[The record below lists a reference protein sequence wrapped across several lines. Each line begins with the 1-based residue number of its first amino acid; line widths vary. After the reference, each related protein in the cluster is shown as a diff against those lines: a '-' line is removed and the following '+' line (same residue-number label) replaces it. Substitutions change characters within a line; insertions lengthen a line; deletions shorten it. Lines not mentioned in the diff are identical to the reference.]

1 MKKLVLVAVLLLGF
15 SIVAVAQEYPK
26 VEVFGGYSYFRMDTT
41 TNFGAPSGE
50 AALNMNGFDI
60 NAAINGNKW
69 LGFVVDFSGAYGTL
83 DTSWEWG
90 APSGTLASWA
100 DISNYSI
107 MVGPRVTLHRGKV
120 TPFLQALIGNSHGK
134 YSELGADFT
143 ADNLAMAF
151 GGGLDISVSDR
162 FAIRPAQVEYYTI
175 RNGQTGNYSGDFR
188 YSAGF
193 VLRFGGEKKVVPV
206 PTPTPA
212 PPPPPPPPPPDT
224 DKDGVIDS
232 KDACPNTPEGVKVD
246 SVGCPLDADGDG
258 VPDYLDKCPNTPKG
272 VKVNSSGCPLD
283 TDGDGVPDYLDKC
296 PDTPSGV
303 KVNSSGCPLDTD
315 GDGVPDYLDKCP
327 DTARDLKVT
336 ADGCPILIKKSVT
349 KDLQIQFDFNKADV
363 KPEYANNLKETAD
376 FMNKYPQTTTVIE
389 GHTDSVGKAKYNQ
402 TLSQKRADSVRDYL
416 IKNFN
421 ISPDRLST
429 KGYGEEKPIASND
442 TEEGRGQNRRIQA
455 TFNAQSEY
463 YEKK

>member
-15 SIVAVAQEYPK
+15 SIVAIAQDYPK

-41 TNFGAPSGE
+41 TNFGAPSGT
-50 AALNMNGFDI
+50 ATLNMNGLDM
-60 NAAINGNKW
+60 NVAVNGNKW
-69 LGFVVDFSGAYGTL
+69 LGFVADFGASYGTL
-83 DTSWEWG
+83 DTSWEWE
-90 APSGTLASWA
+90 SGVKSWA
-100 DISNYSI
+100 DISNYSLMI
-107 MVGPRVTLHRGKV
+107 GPRVTLHRGKI
-120 TPFLQALIGNSHGK
+120 TPFLQGLFGYSRGK
-134 YSELGADFT
+134 FSELGEDFT
-143 ADNLAMAF
+143 ASNLAMAF
-151 GGGLDISVSDR
+151 GGGVDISVNDR
-162 FAIRPAQVEYYTI
+162 LAIRPAQVEYYTI
-175 RNGQTGNYSGDFR
+175 RGGQTGDFSDNLR

-193 VLRFGGEKKVVPV
+193 VLRFGGAKKQAPAPV
-206 PTPTPA
+206 AAPA
-212 PPPPPPPPPPDT
+212 PPPPPPPPPDS

-303 KVNSSGCPLDTD
+303 KVNSSGCPLDSD

-336 ADGCPILIKKSVT
+336 ADGCPILIKKEVT
-349 KDLQIQFDFNKADV
+349 KDLHIQFDFNKADI
-363 KPEYANNLKETAD
+363 KPEYDSNLKEAAD

-389 GHTDSVGKAKYNQ
+389 GHTDSVGKPKYNQ

-421 ISPDRLST
+421 ISPDRIST
-429 KGYGEEKPIASND
+429 KGYGEDKPIASND
-442 TEEGRGQNRRIQA
+442 TEEGRSQNRRIQA
-455 TFNAQSEY
+455 TFKAESEY

>member
-15 SIVAVAQEYPK
+15 SIVAVAQDYPK

-41 TNFGAPSGE
+41 TNFGAPSD
-50 AALNMNGFDI
+50 ADRLNMNGFDI
-60 NAAINGNKW
+60 NVAINGNKW
-69 LGFVVDFSGAYGTL
+69 FGFVTDFGATYGTL
-83 DTSWEWG
+83 DTSYNYDPGVE
-90 APSGTLASWA
+90 SWA
-100 DISNYSI
+100 DISNYSLMI
-107 MVGPRVTLHRGKV
+107 GPRITLHRGKV
-120 TPFLQALIGNSHGK
+120 TPFLQALIGFAHGK
-134 YSELGADFT
+134 YSELGEDFT
-143 ADNLAMAF
+143 SNNLAMAF
-151 GGGLDISVSDR
+151 GAGLDISVNDR
-162 FAIRPAQVEYYTI
+162 FAIRPAQVEYYTA
-175 RNGQTGNYSGDFR
+175 RNGWTGNYSDDIR
-188 YSAGF
+188 LSAGF
-193 VLRFGGEKKVVPV
+193 VLRFGGAEKPAPA

-212 PPPPPPPPPPDT
+212 PPPPPPPPPPPDT

-246 SVGCPLDADGDG
+246 AVGCPLDADGDG

-303 KVNSSGCPLDTD
+303 KVNSSGCPLDAD

-349 KDLQIQFDFNKADV
+349 KDLKIQFDFNKADI
-363 KPEYANNLKETAD
+363 KPEFNDNLKEAAD

-389 GHTDSVGKAKYNQ
+389 GHTDSVGKDKYNQ
-402 TLSQKRADSVRDYL
+402 VLSQKRADSVRDYL

-442 TEEGRGQNRRIQA
+442 TDEGRSQNRRIQA